1 MRLNLLFLICF
12 LAIPAATA
20 QSSAGGG
27 TIQGVVRDSSGAVV
41 PSANLSIANTETGVV
56 SSSLTNKDGYFSTP
70 ALNIGKYLVK
80 VSAPGM
86 KSWEAELALETGKI
100 AEISPVLS
108 PGQVTETVTVTSSVP
123 LVTTTDPTQG
133 STLDANRIE
142 ELPVNGRSLLTLIED
157 VTPGVEGSRV
167 SGLMNYAID
176 FVQDGAGANNR
187 ENGGALGLQGL
198 DSIGEV
204 RVETSTS
211 SARYNRPASV
221 IVTTKSGTN
230 QLHGALYETVRNN
243 AFGVARARQDVNL
256 NGEPYSTPKLIR
268 NEFGGSMGGPVVLPS
283 FGWNGKRLYNRRNRT
298 FWFYSR
304 EGSEQRQGSTRD
316 YAVPTVAM
324 RSGNFNGLSD
334 SLGRAI
340 TLYDP
345 LTTSTQTAANG
356 RVFANRLP
364 FNGNVI
370 PVNRISP
377 LAKRIY
383 EITPLPS
390 DFTNPLVTT
399 NLKIPVPA
407 SNTSTAPTTI
417 RLDHRL
423 SNKDSVWAKTNF
435 GNAMSVGIASGATT
449 GVPTKNYEANV
460 TFQPQEVIAG
470 SISWTHIFSAS
481 LFAETLVSRNWQ
493 SILIVTGAEDKD
505 WSKELGLPNPFNE
518 IGWPNITS
526 NGFTG
531 YIEGD
536 NRRFLRSIVTNA
548 EQNYTLIKRTH
559 NFGFGWRW
567 HVEKLTLQPDQGAI
581 SGSATFNS
589 LATSLMSTSTGS
601 TTAPAA
607 TPQTGFDGANF
618 FLGYAATY
626 SAGLKRGL
634 MHITDTNSALYF
646 QDNYKVTERLTITPG
661 LRWDI
666 NPAMSEANYL
676 LNSFD
681 LKSHSILLPQ
691 SLDYYYK
698 LGVTSPKIIGLYDN
712 IGVKFS
718 TAADLNRSPNLF
730 QPNYFDFGPR
740 AGFAYRLTS
749 GARQMVVRG
758 GYGMYLSAIPMRTLL
773 AQFSSMAPFRASFS
787 SSPNTAAQSPDGI
800 SNYLLRAVPPVTAGV
815 NSANVI
821 DINSPSA
828 VGRGITVKAL
838 GDTPSMR
845 IHEWNLALEKQFN
858 TSTVLRL
865 SYSGK
870 HGVNADQLQEI
881 NPTQTDYVWYT
892 TTGQAL
898 PTGTFASVA
907 RRPYDQNAYA
917 SVQILQKTGFINTS
931 VFAAEVQR
939 RFTKGLGFQVFYSM
953 TNALRAAGNSFR
965 DGIGGTPDGYLPG
978 AVPKDPVELNRFL
991 NYSRDTG
998 IPKHRVRWNWNYDL
1012 PFGRGRQFAK
1022 TAPKAVD
1029 ALIGGW
1035 KMSGTGTMLSTWLT
1049 LPTDNWGTVSNFE
1062 VYGKKYPILDCRSTP
1077 ALSTNPKDERCIE
1090 GYLWFNGYISERNI
1104 NSRNAAGLRNGVFGL
1119 PSNYHPAQKPVTPW
1133 PKDGQPGAAGASD
1146 WDTDFVYVKLNNGV
1160 VQRVDADTG
1169 LHPWRNQSRLGP
1181 FNWVTDASLL
1191 KYFSVTERLRLRA
1204 NVDVFNVFNNQGLN
1218 IPASNGIVSLANSYN
1233 TGTSFRPRQVQ
1244 VTMRLEW

>member
-1 MRLNLLFLICF
+1 MRLALALITSLLTISEIC
-12 LAIPAATA
+12 A
-20 QSSAGGG
+20 QSSGGGG
-27 TIQGVVRDSSGAVV
+27 TIQGAVHDSSGAVV
-41 PSANLSIANTETGVV
+41 PSAKLTISNLGTGVTT
-56 SSSLTNKDGYFSTP
+56 SSVTNKEGYFSTP
-70 ALNIGKYLVK
+70 SLIIGTYQVK
-80 VSAPGM
+80 VSSPGM
-86 KSWEAELALETGKI
+86 KTWEAALTLETGKI

-108 PGQVTETVTVTSSVP
+108 PGQVTETVVVTSSVA
-123 LVTTTDPTQG
+123 LVNTTDPTQG
-133 STLDANRIE
+133 STLDASRIQ

-167 SGLMNYAID
+167 NGLMNYSVD

-230 QLHGALYETVRNN
+230 KLHGAVYETVRNN

-283 FGWNGKRLYNRRNRT
+283 FGLNGKRLYNGMNRT
-298 FWFYSR
+298 FWFFSR
-304 EGSEQRQGSTRD
+304 EGAEQRQGSTRD
-316 YAVPTVAM
+316 YAVPTAAM
-324 RSGNFNGLSD
+324 RNGNFGGISD
-334 SLGRAI
+334 SLGRAL

-370 PVNRISP
+370 PINRISP
-377 LAKRIY
+377 LAKFIY
-383 EITPLPS
+383 EITPFPS
-390 DFTNPLVTT
+390 DITNPLVTT
-399 NLKIPVPA
+399 NLKIPVPS
-407 SNTSTAPTTI
+407 SNTSSAPTTI
-417 RLDHRL
+417 RMDHRL
-423 SNKDSVWAKTNF
+423 TNTDNIWAKTNF
-435 GNAMSVGIASGATT
+435 GSGQSVGIASGAGT

-470 SISWTHIFSAS
+470 SISWTHIFSPT

-493 SILIVTGAEDKD
+493 TIRIVTGSEDLN
-505 WSKELGLPNPFNE
+505 WSQNLGLPNPFNE

-548 EQNYTLIKRTH
+548 EQNYSLIKRTH
-559 NFGFGWRW
+559 NLGFGWRW
-567 HVEKLTLQPDQGAI
+567 HIEKLTLQPDQGAI
-581 SGSATFNS
+581 SGSAAFNS
-589 LATSLMSTSTGS
+589 LATSLMSSTTGS
-601 TTAPAA
+601 ATAPAA
-607 TPQTGFDGANF
+607 TPLAGFDGANF
-618 FLGYAATY
+618 FLGYASTY

-634 MHITDTNSALYF
+634 MHITDRNSAIYI
-646 QDNYKVTERLTITPG
+646 QDNYKVSDRLTITPG

-666 NPAMSEANYL
+666 NPAMSEANDL

-681 LKSHSILLPQ
+681 IKSHSILLPQ
-691 SLDYYYK
+691 PLDHYYN

-718 TAADLNRSPNLF
+718 SAADLNRSTNLF
-730 QPNYFDFGPR
+730 RSNNFDFGPR

-749 GARQMVVRG
+749 GARQMVIRG

-773 AQFSSMAPFRASFS
+773 AQFSSMAPFRANFS
-787 SSPNTAAQSPDGI
+787 YAPNSAAQSPDGVT
-800 SNYLLRAVPPVTAGV
+800 NYLLRAAPPVIAGINSAGV
-815 NSANVI
+815 
-821 DINSPSA
+821 ININNPSA
-828 VGRGITVKAL
+828 VGRGIGVVAL

-858 TSTVLRL
+858 ASTVLRL
-865 SYSGK
+865 TYSGK
-870 HGVNADQLQEI
+870 HGANADQLQEI
-881 NPTQTDYVWYT
+881 NPTQTDFVWYT

-898 PTGTFASVA
+898 PIGTFASVA

-917 SVQILQKTGFINTS
+917 SVRILQKTGFINTS

-939 RFTKGLGFQVFYSM
+939 RFSKGLGFQIFYSM

-965 DGIGGTPDGYLPG
+965 DGIGGTPEAYLPD
-978 AVPKDPVELNRFL
+978 AVPKDPKELNRFL
-991 NYSRDTG
+991 NYRRDTG

-1012 PFGRGRQFAK
+1012 PFGRGRSLGRNALG
-1022 TAPKAVD
+1022 PLN

-1035 KMSGTGTMLSTWLT
+1035 KTSGTGTLLSTWFVV
-1049 LPTDNWGTVSNFE
+1049 PTDNWGETSNIE

-1077 ALSTNPKDERCIE
+1077 ALGTNPKDERCVQ
-1090 GYLWFNGYISERNI
+1090 GFLWFNGYISERFKE
-1104 NSRNAAGLRNGVFGL
+1104 SRNAAGLRNGVFGL
-1119 PSNYHPAQKPVTPW
+1119 PADYHPAQKPITPW
-1133 PKDGQPGAAGASD
+1133 PNGGQANTAGSAD

-1160 VQRVDADTG
+1160 IQRVDADTG

-1181 FNWVTDASLL
+1181 FNWVTDASML
-1191 KYFSVTERLRLRA
+1191 KYFNVTEKLRLRA
-1204 NVDVFNVFNNQGLN
+1204 NVDVFNVFNVQGLN
-1218 IPASNGIVSLANSYN
+1218 VPASTGIVSLLNSYN
-1233 TGTSFRPRQVQ
+1233 TGTGFRPRQVQ
-1244 VTMRLEW
+1244 VTLRLEW